1 MFVSTAQYHKI
12 ITPKNFILLLYARSL
27 YKFFIYMSN
36 FKRWV
41 EPPEEIDT
49 VISTVLLMRKP
60 RYERVELSPGHLEVA
75 KPGFEPRQFGSRVHA
90 FNPIHTLHTYSS
102 V

>member
-1 MFVSTAQYHKI
+1 MFVSATQYPKI
-12 ITPKNFILLLYARSL
+12 ITPKNSILLLYTRYL

-41 EPPEEIDT
+41 KPPEEMDT
-49 VISTVLLMRKP
+49 VISTVLHMRKP
-60 RYERVELSPGHLEVA
+60 RYERVELSLGHLEVA

-90 FNPIHTLHTYSS
+90 FNPIHTLHTSSS